1 MANIK
6 SYDAPQ
12 GLGLQPT
19 ETGIEANV
27 QSARRIGAFAD
38 QAGNA
43 LAQTGE
49 RAAGAIKD
57 AGQVAVQYV
66 DNKDRSN
73 VWTAATGLLANL
85 DAKWNTATK
94 GNGLDPSDPNYVAP
108 ADPRDPT
115 IAQKFMDEQVQ
126 PALDKLRQ
134 IPMGEAGNQYAES
147 QIEQIRQHLSQK
159 VTADLSTMAGEAA
172 VVNDRQTTNNL
183 SNYVTTSPDFHS
195 VDMALQMHKDAS
207 ATASSNPNIS
217 GPQLG
222 QLKEHFQQ
230 SQEQIVHAAASAAIS
245 KAADPQAVAASFIE
259 RYPDYIKGD
268 EANTFAKAALTQTKV
283 NTYYDKQ
290 TALARRQL
298 GNQNV
303 HEAAT
308 KTITDNI
315 TFDPQ
320 TGHPIVDPKFFP
332 QVLDIARKNPDAPN
346 AGETVRTMLSWGES
360 QQNKGAKPADDPATK
375 TDLTDRM
382 FSPDKPTTT
391 LDLMKA
397 RAEGKISD
405 QTFQAYH
412 GLVQELAQAP
422 LKGPVWQ
429 DTIGAVKGELIL
441 SGVGLPGKD
450 IVGEGNYAKWAQT
463 FFPQYLAQSRAGTLP
478 PNALDVK
485 DPKSMISQSMAPFK
499 RTIAQRTQDY
509 LATLGGVKVNTDGS
523 VSGNVNGPVRAVN
536 GVPVPAALG
545 GIAALQYNPTNK
557 QWRDQTSGI
566 VYDSAGQPVG
576 K

>member
-43 LAQTGE
+43 LTQTGE

-73 VWTAATGLLANL
+73 VSTAATGLLASL
-85 DAKWNTATK
+85 DQKWNIATK
-94 GNGLDPSDPNYVAP
+94 GNGLDPSDPNYVPP

-126 PALDKLRQ
+126 PALDKLRD

-147 QIEQIRQHLSQK
+147 KIDQIRQHLSQK

-195 VDMALQMHKDAS
+195 VDMALQMHKDAA
-207 ATASSNPNIS
+207 ATASSNPNIT

-230 SQEQIVHAAASAAIS
+230 SQEQIVHAAASAVIS

-268 EANTFAKAALTQTKV
+268 EANTFAKAAIVQAKSNVLL
-283 NTYYDKQ
+283 DKQ
-290 TALARRQL
+290 TQL
-298 GNQNV
+298 LQKQIAEQNV
-303 HEAAT
+303 RGAST
-308 KTITDNI
+308 KVIADNI

-332 QVLDIARKNPDAPN
+332 QTLEIARKNPDAPN

-382 FSPDKPTTT
+382 FSPDNPTTT

-397 RAEGKISD
+397 RAAGKISD
-405 QTFQAYH
+405 QTFQAMH
-412 GLVQELAQAP
+412 GLVKELEQSP

-429 DTIGAVKGELIL
+429 SVTTAAKSQLIRTDLMGDKIGSDLYAGFMQAFLPDYL
-441 SGVGLPGKD
+441 SK
-450 IVGEGNYAKWAQT
+450 
-463 FFPQYLAQSRAGTLP
+463 SRAGTLP
-478 PNALDVK
+478 PNALDLN
-485 DPKSMISQSMAPFK
+485 DPKSMISQAIQPYRASM
-499 RTIAQRTQDY
+499 QDK
-509 LATLGGVKVNTDGS
+509 LKLGS
-523 VSGNVNGPVRAVN
+523 AA
-536 GVPVPAALG
+536 PAAPVASARNDAMPAIPAPSQRNVG
-545 GIAALQYNPTNK
+545 GIYETPKGKLKWTGTG
-557 QWRDQTSGI
+557 W
-566 VYDSAGQPVG
+566 VQP
-576 K
+576 